1 MCEKHNLI
9 NLGFT
14 DQQFPHGTH
23 MCLIYSDDK
32 EREEVMSRFIGAGL
46 EGNERVAYFAH
57 DSGREEILDHLHE
70 KCPDVKDENLIIT
83 NARDTYCPNGE
94 FVIDDMVKTLTAFY
108 QGTIKEG
115 YSGARVSGEMAWA
128 LEGLPGSD
136 RVMEYE
142 SLGDIVLKPN
152 PVTVICQYDARK
164 FDGITLLNCL
174 KVHPYMIVKG
184 QVVQNPYYL
193 SHDEFMKQ
201 NKKSD

>member
-1 MCEKHNLI
+1 
-9 NLGFT
+9 
-14 DQQFPHGTH
+14 
-23 MCLIYSDDK
+23 MCLIFSDDK

-46 EGNERVAYFAH
+46 DGNERVAYFAH
-57 DSGREEILDHLHE
+57 DSSKEEILDHLHE